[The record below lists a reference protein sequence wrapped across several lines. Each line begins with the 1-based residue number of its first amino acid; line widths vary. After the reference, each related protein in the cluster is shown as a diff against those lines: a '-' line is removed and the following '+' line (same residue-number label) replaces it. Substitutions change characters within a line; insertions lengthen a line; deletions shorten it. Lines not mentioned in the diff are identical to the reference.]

1 MTVGFIHDNLKSF
14 LIVNKMS
21 QELKERAV
29 NKNIELLIEK
39 KNFVN
44 DYTFFKL
51 VKNNIGKDKIIL

>member
-1 MTVGFIHDNLKSF
+1 MC
-14 LIVNKMS
+14 

-29 NKNIELLIEK
+29 NKNIDLLIKK